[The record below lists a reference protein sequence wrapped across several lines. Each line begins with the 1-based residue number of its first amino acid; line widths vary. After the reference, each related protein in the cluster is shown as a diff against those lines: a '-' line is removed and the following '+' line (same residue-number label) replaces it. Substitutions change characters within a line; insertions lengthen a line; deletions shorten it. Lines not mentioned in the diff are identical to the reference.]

1 MQAHTP
7 YIMAVPD
14 ASWGA
19 AYNLAGKTLVFKA
32 TDAAITQ
39 ATNLTQAGNYYSFV
53 GTYENLT
60 DQQGIFVLDSQGKS
74 FTSAATSVSPF
85 VAYLLGKD
93 RAQAAAH
100 INLVFDDDFVT
111 AIDGTRLNQADTQAT
126 ASAVYDLQGRL
137 VSTKGLN
144 SLPKGCYII
153 NGKKIVK

>member
-1 MQAHTP
+1 M
-7 YIMAVPD
+7 
-14 ASWGA
+14 
-19 AYNLAGKTLVFKA
+19 FKA

-53 GTYENLT
+53 GTYENQT
-60 DQQGIFVLDSQGKS
+60 DQQGFFMLDSQGKS

-93 RAQAAAH
+93 LAQAAAR

-111 AIDGTRLNQADTQAT
+111 AIDGIRLNQADTQAT